1 MTHAMIQQYSALVD
15 FLGRTLGPDY
25 EIVLHD
31 LGKKKP
37 SVVAIAN
44 GHVSGRSI
52 GAPLTNTAMQ
62 IIAERTYETQSAQL
76 NYRGLSA
83 DGKLL
88 RCSTFFIK
96 EEHGALAG
104 LLCINFDDSRYREL
118 SERVFS
124 LCHPDEYAERNIT
137 ISAVPL
143 SLEGNEPETF
153 YSSIASATEDALSS
167 VMNSASIPADRLT
180 QEEKMEIVGLL
191 NQKGVFMLKGAVSE
205 VAEKLS
211 CSPAS
216 IYRYLSK
223 LNREKKPT
231 TQESNH

>member
-1 MTHAMIQQYSALVD
+1 MTQAMLQQYTALVD

-25 EIVLHD
+25 EIVLQD

-37 SVVAIAN
+37 SVAAIAN
-44 GHVSGRSI
+44 GHVSGRTV

-62 IIAERTYETQSAQL
+62 IITDHAYETQSSQI

-83 DGKLL
+83 SGKLL

-96 EEHGALAG
+96 DEHGALSG

-118 SERVFS
+118 SERVFT
-124 LCHPDEYAERNIT
+124 LCHPDEYAERNIA
-137 ISAVPL
+137 ISAVPM
-143 SLEGNEPETF
+143 SLEDNEPEAF
-153 YSSIASATEDALSS
+153 YSSIASAAEDALQS
-167 VMNSASIPADRLT
+167 VMNSASIPTDRLT

-191 NQKGVFMLKGAVSE
+191 NQKGVFMLKGAVTE
-205 VAEKLS
+205 VAERLS

-216 IYRYLSK
+216 IYRYLSR
-223 LNREKKPT
+223 LNREKKP
-231 TQESNH
+231 